1 MVVEGFKNKTI
12 REKLSYLTE
21 LADFRLAL
29 ERNVRDAEA
38 TGPDK
43 PLRVLYLID
52 ANLLHLYFAPIKNA
66 NNVSAFSFAKQPR
79 NLEAAMAIIT
89 AEFLFHGKL
98 PGRGKF
104 PLYIDPGHMI
114 EFSKKVIDQTET
126 MLAAAKKVDV
136 AKKRQLRKD
145 IDVLRGEIVKVSGN
159 SKELRKLYDTKLQE
173 LFADYSFEPEAAPQM
188 LRELIRGKDL
198 VRPLEFAPYIDRGLV
213 RKPDA
218 NAVNHWLEMLKTH
231 RRPWETVDEKS
242 DNRKRDAECLARLF
256 SINKDLQQRKVSA
269 QLVLVTSNKSMHAAV
284 RAANLP
290 RSYIRHPHQYIPLN
304 NIRDL
309 DNRVA
314 SARGTHAISHAI
326 DTLLALRPPD
336 EDSPVGFARQVCHR
350 GSNLDVWLNPRKG
363 EIREE
368 DKDLRDY
375 QKRKAKALTKAYF
388 APLLQENLGFSA
400 QAVSEI
406 WLKLLRNAEHLNSR
420 HIVAHYSTWLFGLLD
435 EMEKVSE
442 QTRDGL
448 SELYEQD
455 QLVLAS
461 NLTRQHLELVLCS
474 ALMEAPKTSR
484 RWAIL
489 GTGISVTTG
498 PEPAEIE
505 AASWQLV
512 EDFCQDD
519 RRTFVSPVNK
529 LCELK
534 NPVEQIALACAIISL
549 QIGSWTTAEQL
560 ADIASALAGQSE
572 KEGAKLIKARA
583 QLVANMARRSIALD
597 AEDASAAAAFDDAD
611 KETLSLA
618 SLRRSLE
625 QEGYY
630 IDAALCATESAW
642 LTCTKLI
649 GCTLRG
655 SKEDL
660 DAIKRRGA
668 TWVENISQDAMTAVN
683 LANRGTAHSYS
694 DFTGADPREIL
705 SARASIALLYA
716 ALFANQNKIDVP
728 VVAQALLPHAVTWI
742 KNVINRISDPDDI
755 LLFRHMLILAEQRH
769 IVLKVELIKPTPH
782 DAEAHFRRIE
792 HGQAA
797 HFRAEIDFMRKVFD
811 LEAVKDPAQED

>member
-1 MVVEGFKNKTI
+1 MMVEDFENKTI

-29 ERNVRDAEA
+29 DRNVRDAEA

-52 ANLLHLYFAPIKNA
+52 ANLLHLYFAPIKTA
-66 NNVSAFSFAKQPR
+66 NNIRAFSFAKPPSD
-79 NLEAAMAIIT
+79 LEAAMAIIT

-98 PGRGKF
+98 PGRGNF

-114 EFSKKVIDQTET
+114 EFSNTVIDQTGT
-126 MLAAAKKVDV
+126 MLAAASKVDA
-136 AKKRQLRKD
+136 AKKRQLRKQ
-145 IDVLRGEIVKVSGN
+145 IDVLRREIIKARGS
-159 SKELRKLYDTKLQE
+159 SKELRKLYDTKLQK
-173 LFADYSFEPEAAPQM
+173 LFADYNFEPEAAPQM

-198 VRPLEFAPYIDRGLV
+198 VRPLEFAPYIDRSLV
-213 RKPDA
+213 RNPDA
-218 NAVNHWLEMLKTH
+218 DAVNHWLDRLKTH
-231 RRPWETVDEKS
+231 RRPWETANEKS

-256 SINKDLQQRKVSA
+256 SINKDLQERKVSA
-269 QLVLVTSNKSMHAAV
+269 QIVLVTSNKSMHAAV
-284 RAANLP
+284 RAENLP

-309 DNRVA
+309 DNSVT
-314 SARGTHAISHAI
+314 SARGTLAISHAI

-336 EDSPVGFARQVCHR
+336 KDSAVGYARKVCQL

-363 EIREE
+363 ETREE
-368 DKDLRDY
+368 DKDWREY
-375 QKRKAKALTKAYF
+375 RKRKAKALTKANF

-400 QAVSEI
+400 QNISEI

-442 QTRDGL
+442 QTREGL

-461 NLTRQHLELVLCS
+461 SLTRQHLELVLCS

-489 GTGISVTTG
+489 GTGISVTTE
-498 PEPAEIE
+498 PEPVEID
-505 AASWQLV
+505 AASSQLV
-512 EDFCQDD
+512 KDFCQDD
-519 RRTFVSPVNK
+519 KRTFLPPVKK
-529 LCELK
+529 LCQLK

-560 ADIASALAGQSE
+560 ANIASALACQSE

-583 QLVANMARRSIALD
+583 QLVASMARRSIALD
-597 AEDASAAAAFDDAD
+597 AEDASAAAAFDYAD
-611 KETLSLA
+611 EETLSLA
-618 SLRRSLE
+618 SLCRSLE
-625 QEGYY
+625 QEGHR

-642 LTCTKLI
+642 LTCTRLI

-660 DAIKRRGA
+660 DAIKMRGA
-668 TWVENISQDAMTAVN
+668 FWVENISQQVMTAVN
-683 LANRGTAHSYS
+683 LANRGTTHSCS
-694 DFTGADPREIL
+694 DFTGANPKEIL

-716 ALFANQNKIDVP
+716 ALFANQNKIDMP

-742 KNVINRISDPDDI
+742 KNVINRIPDPDDI

-769 IVLKVELIKPTPH
+769 IVLKVELLKPTPH

-797 HFRAEIDFMRKVFD
+797 HFRAEIEFMRKVFG
-811 LEAVKDPAQED
+811 LEAVEGPGQDG